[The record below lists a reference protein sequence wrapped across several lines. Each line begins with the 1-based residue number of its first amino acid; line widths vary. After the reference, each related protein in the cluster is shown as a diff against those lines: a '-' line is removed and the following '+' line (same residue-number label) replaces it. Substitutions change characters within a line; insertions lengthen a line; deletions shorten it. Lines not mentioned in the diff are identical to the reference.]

1 MKHLFY
7 ILVGVFLLLSLG
19 VRAQETR
26 KKELLRELVKSPQ
39 DTTRLTI
46 LYELSVAT
54 KYQPLVRIY
63 YLDQLIKE
71 ADKQKNDFFKCQAYL
86 NRIFMAYN
94 SLDTQALHYWFS
106 LLEPLTRKNNFYD
119 LQFQGKRC
127 VIDFFQLSGDYE
139 KEESESKLLLQE
151 AEKAGSMIGM
161 VVALQSLG
169 NAYIVTYRD
178 EEALAAY
185 EKAYVLSCKIDNPAL
200 TLEIIH
206 SVTEVIQR

>member
-63 YLDQLIKE
+63 YLDQLMKE
-71 ADKQKNDFFKCQAYL
+71 ADKQKNDFF
-86 NRIFMAYN
+86 
-94 SLDTQALHYWFS
+94 
-106 LLEPLTRKNNFYD
+106 
-119 LQFQGKRC
+119 
-127 VIDFFQLSGDYE
+127 
-139 KEESESKLLLQE
+139 QE
-151 AEKAGSMIGM
+151 
-161 VVALQSLG
+161 
-169 NAYIVTYRD
+169 N
-178 EEALAAY
+178 
-185 EKAYVLSCKIDNPAL
+185 
-200 TLEIIH
+200 
-206 SVTEVIQR
+206 